1 MTNQGNLEKIPVY
14 SGVADDIKT
23 ISYSKKTL
31 CSKAALKNEK
41 NKYLDMIMTH
51 IKIFFGNINFF

>member
-1 MTNQGNLEKIPVY
+1 MTDQGNLEKIPVY
-14 SGVADDIKT
+14 SGVADDIKKR
-23 ISYSKKTL
+23 YPMEKTL

-51 IKIFFGNINFF
+51 IKKFLEI